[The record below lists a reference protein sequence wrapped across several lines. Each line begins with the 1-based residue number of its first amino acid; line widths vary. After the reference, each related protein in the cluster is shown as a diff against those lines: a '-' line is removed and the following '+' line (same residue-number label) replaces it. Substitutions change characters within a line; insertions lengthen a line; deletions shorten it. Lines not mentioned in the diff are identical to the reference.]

1 MGKRRSK
8 TMAKEIRIEEGKLK
22 VIFEIRDNGVV
33 ELKQFDPAGRADVR
47 ERKREAED
55 FYPITEVQM
64 TGRGSRGMHAYK
76 HNVSGGATDFT
87 YQSHEIVENEKG
99 KELVIHTATGYGV
112 KAEYHM
118 QFFNGVAAV
127 QVWTVLKN
135 EGTEAIG
142 LEYVSSFIY
151 QGLCQSGEN
160 RILKRRVCILRT
172 IAGTVR
178 VSGEKMT
185 AGRSI

>member
-1 MGKRRSK
+1 MV
-8 TMAKEIRIEEGKLK
+8 KEIRMEEGKLK

-87 YQSHEIVENEKG
+87 YQSHEILENEKG
-99 KELVIHTATGYGV
+99 KTVIVNSNSSTAYWVYDGTQ
-112 KAEYHM
+112 KQLDKTIM
-118 QFFNGVAAV
+118 LDNKNNGVEFK
-127 QVWTVLKN
+127 TKIKP
-135 EGTEAIG
+135 EGKDYYNAFSI
-142 LEYVSSFIY
+142 
-151 QGLCQSGEN
+151 
-160 RILKRRVCILRT
+160 RCIK
-172 IAGTVR
+172 
-178 VSGEKMT
+178 E
-185 AGRSI
+185 